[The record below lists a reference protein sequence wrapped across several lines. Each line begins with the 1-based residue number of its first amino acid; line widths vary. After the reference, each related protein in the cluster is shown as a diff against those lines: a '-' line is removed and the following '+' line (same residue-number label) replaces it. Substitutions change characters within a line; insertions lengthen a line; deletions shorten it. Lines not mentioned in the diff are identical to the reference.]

1 MIGRSGMPKNQ
12 AAVKSFSAIGRA
24 GIDDDGYRAGT
35 PKLRLDDMDRD
46 GLARVGDLRA
56 AVARLPDRRSRRC
69 RTRATRRGT
78 TGRSRS
84 STRSRPT
91 GCACSRSCPATRPRP
106 PRPSSSAAPRSA
118 TAARSSA
125 SSTSTLGD
133 PAWDRLWAAARA
145 HRAADQLPHQ
155 GRHVVEAE
163 LPDRQVAVGRVRDA
177 AAAAARRA
185 ARDMVFCG
193 ALERHPGFTLVLA
206 ESGVGWLPYFLTRM
220 DVEWHDA
227 AATSSTT
234 RRASRRASCS
244 AAR

>member
-1 MIGRSGMPKNQ
+1 
-12 AAVKSFSAIGRA
+12 
-24 GIDDDGYRAGT
+24 
-35 PKLRLDDMDRD
+35 MDRD
-46 GLARVGDLRA
+46 GLRGLGDLRA
-56 AVARLPDRRSRRC
+56 ARRSASRSTIRRC

-84 STRSRPT
+84 STRSRPI

-106 PRPSSSAAPRSA
+106 RRPSSSAARRSA

-125 SSTSTLGD
+125 SSTSTSATRPGTGCGRRRE
-133 PAWDRLWAAARA
+133 ADRP
-145 HRAADQLPHQ
+145 ADQLPHQ
-155 GRHVVEAE
+155 GRHVVEAQ

-177 AAAAARRA
+177 CCRCSSTSRSRPWCSAARSSGTRGLDARA
-185 ARDMVFCG
+185 R
-193 ALERHPGFTLVLA
+193 
-206 ESGVGWLPYFLTRM
+206 GVGHRLAAVLPGAHGPGVAR
-220 DVEWHDA
+220 A